1 MEKTQ
6 NVTRKSFIPIYTS
19 DIQWQRPQAIEQVD
33 IDFETLHDNLSKKMK
48 LNAIMEA
55 KSIEL
60 AASFRTNS

>member
-6 NVTRKSFIPIYTS
+6 KPIRKSFIPSYTS
-19 DIQWQRPQAIEQVD
+19 NVQRKRPQPVKQVE
-33 IDFETLHDNLSKKMK
+33 IDFETLHESLNKKMK